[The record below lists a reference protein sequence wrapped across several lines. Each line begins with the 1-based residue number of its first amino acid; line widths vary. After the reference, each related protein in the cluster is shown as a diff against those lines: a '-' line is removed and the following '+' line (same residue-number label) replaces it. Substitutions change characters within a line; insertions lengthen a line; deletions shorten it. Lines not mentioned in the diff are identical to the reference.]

1 LRTYAEMTHCVNLE
15 RFKGDKQMGRP
26 LNKKFFGAPTS
37 GGNEIKV
44 QFHNGTSSVNGY
56 IVKQLGSK
64 KFRCTDGVI
73 EKDCFLV
80 DKAAAAIAAGEMSIV
95 IKDDGGTV
103 RQVNKIAGRKM
114 TMDTNATIGWN
125 FSTATDDGAA
135 QIEEAGDGSEVAA
148 LTMNAATQANP
159 GAITCTAD
167 HLLVNGDRVR
177 ITGVVGMVE
186 LNGKVFTITKTS
198 ATAFTIGV
206 NTSGFTAY
214 GSAGTV
220 TQVEA
225 GADVFE
231 AN

>member
-1 LRTYAEMTHCVNLE
+1 
-15 RFKGDKQMGRP
+15 MGRP
-26 LNKKFFGAPTS
+26 LNKRFFGAPTA
-37 GGNEIKV
+37 GGSEIKV
-44 QFHNGTSSVNGY
+44 QFHNGTASVNGY

-64 KFRCTDGVI
+64 KFRCTDGVT

-80 DKAAAAIAAGEMSIV
+80 DKAAGAVAAGEMSIV

-125 FSTATDDGAA
+125 FSAATDDGAA
-135 QIEEAGDGSEVAA
+135 QIEEAGDASEVAA
-148 LTMNAATQANP
+148 LTMNACTQADP
-159 GAITCTAD
+159 GAVTCTAN
-167 HLLVNGDRVR
+167 HLLVNGDTVR

-186 LNGKVFTITKTS
+186 LNDKVFTITKTS

-206 NTSGFTAY
+206 DTSGFTTY

-220 TQVEA
+220 TQDLSWRRSV
-225 GADVFE
+225 
-231 AN
+231 

>member
-1 LRTYAEMTHCVNLE
+1 
-15 RFKGDKQMGRP
+15 MGRP
-26 LNKKFFGAPTS
+26 LNKRFFGAPTA
-37 GGNEIKV
+37 GGSEIKV

-64 KFRCTDGVI
+64 KFRCTDGVT

-80 DKAAAAIAAGEMSIV
+80 DKAAGAVAAGEMSIV

-135 QIEEAGDGSEVAA
+135 QIEEAGDASEVAA
-148 LTMNAATQANP
+148 STMNACTAADP
-159 GAITCTAD
+159 GAVTCTAP

-177 ITGVVGMVE
+177 ITGVVGMTE
-186 LNGKVFTITKTS
+186 LNGNVYTVTKTG
-198 ATAFTIGV
+198 ATTFTIGV
-206 NTSGFTAY
+206 DTSDTDNYTAY
-214 GSAGTV
+214 TSDGVV

>member
-1 LRTYAEMTHCVNLE
+1 
-15 RFKGDKQMGRP
+15 MGRP
-26 LNKKFFGAPTS
+26 LNKRFFGAPTA
-37 GGNEIKV
+37 GGSEIKV

-80 DKAAAAIAAGEMSIV
+80 DKAAGAIAAGEMSIV
-95 IKDDGGTV
+95 VKDDAGAV
-103 RQVNKIAGRKM
+103 KQVTKISAKKV
-114 TMDTNATIGWN
+114 TLDTGATIAWN
-125 FSTATDDGAA
+125 FSDATDDASVEM
-135 QIEEAGDGSEVAA
+135 EEAGDASEVAA
-148 LTMNAATQANP
+148 TVINAITAADP
-159 GAITCTAD
+159 GAVTTTAN

-177 ITGVVGMVE
+177 ITGVVGMTE
-186 LNGKVFTITKTS
+186 LNGNVYTVTKTG
-198 ATAFTIGV
+198 ATTFTIGV
-206 NTSGFTAY
+206 DTSDTDNYTAY
-214 GSAGTV
+214 TSDGVV

>member
-1 LRTYAEMTHCVNLE
+1 
-15 RFKGDKQMGRP
+15 MGRP
-26 LNKKFFGAPTS
+26 LNKRFFGAPTA
-37 GGNEIKV
+37 GGSEIKV

-64 KFRCTDGVI
+64 KFRCTDGVT

-80 DKAAAAIAAGEMSIV
+80 DKAAGAVAAGEMSIV

-125 FSTATDDGAA
+125 FSVATDDGAA
-135 QIEEAGDGSEVAA
+135 QIEEAGDASEVAA
-148 LTMNAATQANP
+148 LTMNACTQADP
-159 GAITCTAD
+159 GAVTCTAN
-167 HLLVNGDRVR
+167 HLLVTGDTVR

-186 LNGKVFTITKTS
+186 LNDLVYTITKTS

-206 NTSGFTAY
+206 DTSGFTAY
-214 GSAGTV
+214 TSAGTV

>member
-1 LRTYAEMTHCVNLE
+1 
-15 RFKGDKQMGRP
+15 MGRP
-26 LNKKFFGAPTS
+26 LNKRFFGAPTA
-37 GGNEIKV
+37 GGSEIKV

>member
-1 LRTYAEMTHCVNLE
+1 
-15 RFKGDKQMGRP
+15 MGRP
-26 LNKKFFGAPTS
+26 LNKRFFGAPTAA
-37 GGNEIKV
+37 GNEIKV
-44 QFHNGTSSVNGY
+44 QFHNGTESVNGY

-95 IKDDGGTV
+95 VKDAAEAIK
-103 RQVNKIAGRKM
+103 QVTKISGRKV
-114 TMDTNATIGWN
+114 TLDSGESIAWAYGAA
-125 FSTATDDGAA
+125 TATVVE
-135 QIEEAGDGSEVAA
+135 IEEAGDASEVAA
-148 LTMNAATQANP
+148 LTMNAATKANP
-159 GAITCTAD
+159 GAITCTAN

-177 ITGVVGMVE
+177 ITGVVGMTE
-186 LNGKVFTITKTS
+186 LNGNVYTITKTS

-206 NTSGFTAY
+206 NTGAFTTY

>member
-1 LRTYAEMTHCVNLE
+1 
-15 RFKGDKQMGRP
+15 MGRP
-26 LNKKFFGAPTS
+26 LNKRFFGAPTA
-37 GGNEIKV
+37 GGSEIKV

-64 KFRCTDGVI
+64 KFRCTDGVT

-80 DKAAAAIAAGEMSIV
+80 DKAAGAVAAGEMSIV